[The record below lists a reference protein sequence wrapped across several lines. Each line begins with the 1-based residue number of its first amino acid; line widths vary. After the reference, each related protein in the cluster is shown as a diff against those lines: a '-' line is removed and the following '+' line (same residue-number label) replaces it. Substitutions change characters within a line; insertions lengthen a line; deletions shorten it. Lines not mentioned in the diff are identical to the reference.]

1 MENIFSLMY
10 GKYKITKPIRLIELF
25 AGYGSQYYAL
35 KQLAPNCEHYKICEW
50 ATKSIQAYNDLHLQ
64 DYFDYSY
71 LYGDDEI
78 FQKLADLGVSF
89 DYNKP
94 MTIEEIKRRGS
105 AWARNVYNNIIATK
119 NLVDISKVKG
129 GDLGI
134 GDKDLYEYIMTYSF
148 PCVTKDSLILTKN
161 GYIPMSDV
169 KVGDY
174 VLTKSNTWQKV
185 EKKFDNGIH
194 QTCYL
199 DALGFENIH
208 CTLNHK
214 FYIRELYRK
223 WNNEKRTYVRK
234 FKEPVFK
241 EAKDLVKGDYFGVP
255 VLKET
260 IPFYTNDLDFWY
272 MIGAYLGD
280 GWLTKA
286 HSEIIIACNEDKLNL
301 LKEKLDKS
309 KWHYTYSWNR
319 TCYRFRFSNKEV
331 YDFIKQYIGTGCEN
345 KKIPYE
351 ILCLPSKQLLELYN
365 GYLNSDGCRID
376 NYRQFTSVNK
386 NLIYSMSLIINKLF
400 KMPTRIYK
408 IKVSP
413 TKVIENRIVNQKS
426 WYQLRFKTTID
437 KQDKAFYEDG
447 YIWYPFNKLTL
458 AEKEN
463 VYNIE
468 VQNDHSYI
476 IQNCISKNCQDLSLA
491 GKKAGL
497 GEETRSGLL
506 WQVQRILNELKDRDE
521 LPQVLLMEN
530 VPQLVNKNNFDAYAY
545 WEQFLNSLGY
555 SNFIKVLN
563 ATNYCIPQNR
573 ERIFMVSI
581 LGDNVGFTF
590 PEQIP
595 LKYYLKD
602 FEEQDVDQ
610 KYFLSE
616 KQLNDVAQWNAFEKP
631 LEKLERTEQLNISPT
646 LTTRTGAYAAGMIL
660 IKNAT
665 KQGYLVAE
673 EGDGINICGR
683 MQYQRGN
690 VQKGITQTITTKGGN
705 NIGVVVKKPSEIG
718 IRKLTEKE
726 CFRLMGICDEDFE
739 RIAKNQ
745 TSDSLYHLAGDS
757 IVTTVLM
764 AIFGELLNVDCKDKI
779 DKLVERLVK
788 C

>member
-1 MENIFSLMY
+1 M
-10 GKYKITKPIRLIELF
+10 
-25 AGYGSQYYAL
+25 
-35 KQLAPNCEHYKICEW
+35 
-50 ATKSIQAYNDLHLQ
+50 
-64 DYFDYSY
+64 
-71 LYGDDEI
+71 
-78 FQKLADLGVSF
+78 
-89 DYNKP
+89 
-94 MTIEEIKRRGS
+94 
-105 AWARNVYNNIIATK
+105 
-119 NLVDISKVKG
+119 
-129 GDLGI
+129 
-134 GDKDLYEYIMTYSF
+134 
-148 PCVTKDSLILTKN
+148 
-161 GYIPMSDV
+161 
-169 KVGDY
+169 
-174 VLTKSNTWQKV
+174 
-185 EKKFDNGIH
+185 
-194 QTCYL
+194 
-199 DALGFENIH
+199 
-208 CTLNHK
+208 
-214 FYIRELYRK
+214 
-223 WNNEKRTYVRK
+223 
-234 FKEPVFK
+234 
-241 EAKDLVKGDYFGVP
+241 
-255 VLKET
+255 
-260 IPFYTNDLDFWY
+260 
-272 MIGAYLGD
+272 
-280 GWLTKA
+280 
-286 HSEIIIACNEDKLNL
+286 
-301 LKEKLDKS
+301 
-309 KWHYTYSWNR
+309 
-319 TCYRFRFSNKEV
+319 
-331 YDFIKQYIGTGCEN
+331 
-345 KKIPYE
+345 
-351 ILCLPSKQLLELYN
+351 
-365 GYLNSDGCRID
+365 
-376 NYRQFTSVNK
+376 
-386 NLIYSMSLIINKLF
+386 
-400 KMPTRIYK
+400 
-408 IKVSP
+408 
-413 TKVIENRIVNQKS
+413 
-426 WYQLRFKTTID
+426 
-437 KQDKAFYEDG
+437 
-447 YIWYPFNKLTL
+447 
-458 AEKEN
+458 
-463 VYNIE
+463 
-468 VQNDHSYI
+468 
-476 IQNCISKNCQDLSLA
+476 SLA

-563 ATNYCIPQNR
+563 ATNYGMPQNR

-590 PEQIP
+590 PDQMP

-631 LEKLERTEQLNISPT
+631 LEKLE
-646 LTTRTGAYAAGMIL
+646 RTGAYAAGMIL

-764 AIFGELLNVDCKDKI
+764 AIFGELLNVDYKDKI

>member
-1 MENIFSLMY
+1 M
-10 GKYKITKPIRLIELF
+10 
-25 AGYGSQYYAL
+25 
-35 KQLAPNCEHYKICEW
+35 
-50 ATKSIQAYNDLHLQ
+50 
-64 DYFDYSY
+64 
-71 LYGDDEI
+71 
-78 FQKLADLGVSF
+78 
-89 DYNKP
+89 
-94 MTIEEIKRRGS
+94 
-105 AWARNVYNNIIATK
+105 
-119 NLVDISKVKG
+119 
-129 GDLGI
+129 
-134 GDKDLYEYIMTYSF
+134 
-148 PCVTKDSLILTKN
+148 
-161 GYIPMSDV
+161 
-169 KVGDY
+169 
-174 VLTKSNTWQKV
+174 
-185 EKKFDNGIH
+185 
-194 QTCYL
+194 
-199 DALGFENIH
+199 
-208 CTLNHK
+208 
-214 FYIRELYRK
+214 
-223 WNNEKRTYVRK
+223 
-234 FKEPVFK
+234 
-241 EAKDLVKGDYFGVP
+241 
-255 VLKET
+255 
-260 IPFYTNDLDFWY
+260 
-272 MIGAYLGD
+272 
-280 GWLTKA
+280 
-286 HSEIIIACNEDKLNL
+286 
-301 LKEKLDKS
+301 
-309 KWHYTYSWNR
+309 
-319 TCYRFRFSNKEV
+319 
-331 YDFIKQYIGTGCEN
+331 
-345 KKIPYE
+345 
-351 ILCLPSKQLLELYN
+351 
-365 GYLNSDGCRID
+365 
-376 NYRQFTSVNK
+376 
-386 NLIYSMSLIINKLF
+386 
-400 KMPTRIYK
+400 
-408 IKVSP
+408 
-413 TKVIENRIVNQKS
+413 
-426 WYQLRFKTTID
+426 
-437 KQDKAFYEDG
+437 
-447 YIWYPFNKLTL
+447 
-458 AEKEN
+458 
-463 VYNIE
+463 
-468 VQNDHSYI
+468 
-476 IQNCISKNCQDLSLA
+476 A

-590 PEQIP
+590 PNQMP

-764 AIFGELLNVDCKDKI
+764 AIFGELLNVDYKDKI
-779 DKLVERLVK
+779 NKLVERLVK